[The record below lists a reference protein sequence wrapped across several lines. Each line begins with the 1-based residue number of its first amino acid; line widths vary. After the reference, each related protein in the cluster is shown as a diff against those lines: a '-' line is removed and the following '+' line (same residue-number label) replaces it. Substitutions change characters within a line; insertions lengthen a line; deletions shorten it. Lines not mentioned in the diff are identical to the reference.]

1 MKLHKYNQFLGEKPL
16 NENLDKAK
24 KFLKDRF
31 IISTAAKDLD
41 LLTGELAAQMEHGE
55 KRTLTLKDFTPEQ
68 QEELR
73 KKIREIKLTDEQV
86 RNIEREPDFAKLRE
100 LLKDNLGYLYNFTYM
115 YFVEMVS
122 FDEIK
127 SMYEKVLSYG
137 SLLDKLPKKFD
148 ANFIDA
154 NISNNSEVLIDGLD
168 SLEDYKKIKKVV
180 DKLTPDLKKD
190 YMDAPE
196 MVKDDFAEVAR
207 AFNDLGKKED
217 GIIDEVEREKLWKS
231 FFGEIKEIEGKKKYV
246 GQLKR
251 YKSIRDFIKAAQNH
265 LKASDN
271 KDIIAFYDKI
281 NKCNEKFGYS
291 GADIMFDEEGI
302 LVIEVKS
309 FPANQ
314 MLNGHTR
321 HCIKDSMSQWD
332 SYVANHNNKQYYI
345 YNFNIPQYDNLSV
358 IGITIQPG
366 QSIRAAHSKDDGNV
380 AGSIKNILKKWEK
393 DYNIDTDIFVNVL
406 KSMSKEE
413 IDRRDRA
420 KVAEREIVKKG
431 LTIEQILKY
440 VKEDGANINKDNAK
454 ALENA
459 VDENNL
465 EKVKVC
471 LDLGASP
478 NLKPKGPEAI
488 ISKAKGLDM
497 IKLLVSYGA
506 ELNGEVFNNVLSD
519 MGALEYCLKA
529 GLDPNFGGSLPFR
542 KVSKGSYRSKADIGV
557 GYNDAFIMLLKYGAK
572 LVNDSGRNMIIKWAA
587 EYGRFDMIKYVVEKG
602 LSKSFPD
609 DVWDEA
615 IVWANHAKKIPDE
628 LRLEINNYLES
639 QKKGK

>member
-41 LLTGELAAQMEHGE
+41 LLTGELADQMEHGE

-148 ANFIDA
+148 ANFIDT

-207 AFNDLGKKED
+207 AFNDLGKKDD
-217 GIIDEVEREKLWKS
+217 GTIDEVEREKLWKT

-251 YKSIRDFIKAAQNH
+251 YKSIREFIKAAQNH

-291 GADIMFDEEGI
+291 GADIIFDEEGI

-366 QSIRAAHSKDDGNV
+366 QSVRACHAKDDSNI

-393 DYNIDTDIFVNVL
+393 DYNIDTDIFVNAL
-406 KSMSKEE
+406 KSMTKEE
-413 IDRRDRA
+413 IDRRERA
-420 KVAEREIVKKG
+420 KVAEREIVRKG

-506 ELNGEVFNNVLSD
+506 ELNGDVFNNVLSD

-542 KVSKGSYRSKADIGV
+542 KVAKGSYKSKTDIGV
-557 GYNDAFIMLLKYGAK
+557 GYSDAFIMLLKYGAK

-587 EYGRFDMIKYVVEKG
+587 EYGRFDMIKYVVEQG

-609 DVWDEA
+609 DVWEEA